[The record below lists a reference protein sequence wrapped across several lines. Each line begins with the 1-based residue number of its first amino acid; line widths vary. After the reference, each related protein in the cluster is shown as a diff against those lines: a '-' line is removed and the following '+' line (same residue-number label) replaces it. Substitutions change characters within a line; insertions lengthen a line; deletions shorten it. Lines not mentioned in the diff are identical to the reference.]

1 MAQEEDEHSLEAK
14 FAAAVKVIRS
24 LPEEGPFQPSD
35 DMMLMFYSYYK
46 QATMGPCNISRPNG
60 FWDPRGKTKWDAWK
74 SLGNMTKE
82 EAMKS
87 YIEDIQLILEAI
99 PVSDDVSELVQKLG
113 SFYTQ
118 VDGEGEEVEENEVDK
133 RPFTRPFEGHAE
145 ELVRSIKKP
154 TMEGYGDLWEDIQ
167 NIQETDKDSVRG
179 LSVNSEEQAGIKESS
194 QMERKEDSSDWRR
207 SEEEEDGEEDV
218 KRDEED
224 KEEER
229 GWSPDQRFLMV
240 DDKRWGSDTKG
251 SSSSVE
257 PSVSS
262 VTNETHSSLNSEV
275 EEELVYSM
283 EPSEQYNPYM
293 RFNGHLSDHTDAA
306 PERNHRSADSDN
318 EEFCDSMEHLAMEEG
333 LSTSKC
339 QSPGSGAASVRPND
353 LWFESSTTLKE
364 AEEEGHVDD
373 IYFKEGVSASKC
385 NSSLS
390 RRGRGSQSPRATCR
404 SLQRVSVDA
413 ACGCAPQSRYPV
425 RPMRGNVNE
434 QIAMA
439 LLRLRHDMVDVLH
452 RLHALEE
459 LTRSQSRASSPR
471 PEDFS
476 PVVRKFMRPSWW
488 PFNFSL
494 LTVVLTALW
503 PLITHWLVQL
513 YLQRKRRK
521 TP

>member
-46 QATMGPCNISRPNG
+46 QATMGPCNIPRPNG
-60 FWDPRGKTKWDAWK
+60 FWDPRGKAKWDAWK

-87 YIEDIQLILEAI
+87 YIEDIQLILETI

-113 SFYTQ
+113 SFYTE
-118 VDGEGEEVEENEVDK
+118 VDGAGEGLEENEVDK
-133 RPFTRPFEGHAE
+133 RPFTRPFAGHA
-145 ELVRSIKKP
+145 
-154 TMEGYGDLWEDIQ
+154 
-167 NIQETDKDSVRG
+167 
-179 LSVNSEEQAGIKESS
+179 
-194 QMERKEDSSDWRR
+194 
-207 SEEEEDGEEDV
+207 
-218 KRDEED
+218 
-224 KEEER
+224 
-229 GWSPDQRFLMV
+229 GWSPDSRFLMV
-240 DDKRWGSDTKG
+240 DDKRWRSDTKG

-257 PSVSS
+257 PSISS

-275 EEELVYSM
+275 EEELIYSM
-283 EPSEQYNPYM
+283 EPSVQYNPYM
-293 RFNGHLSDHTDAA
+293 HFNGHFSDHSDAA

-318 EEFCDSMEHLAMEEG
+318 EEFCDSMEHLAMEER
-333 LSTSKC
+333 LSASKC
-339 QSPGSGAASVRPND
+339 QSPGSGAASMRPND

-364 AEEEGHVDD
+364 AEEEGLTGDMY
-373 IYFKEGVSASKC
+373 IKEGVSPSKR

-390 RRGRGSQSPRATCR
+390 RRGRGSQSPGATCR
-404 SLQRVSVDA
+404 SLQCVSVEA

-425 RPMRGNVNE
+425 RTMRGNE

-439 LLRLRHDMVDVLH
+439 LLRLRHDMVDVQH

-471 PEDFS
+471 REDFS
-476 PVVRKFMRPSWW
+476 PVVRKFLRPSWW